1 LNDQRAIMERIMK
14 QCLAIVIIICIIPVV
29 SFAMD
34 LIDDNEMDDVTGST
48 GIDIFLAGTLEL
60 QASGHRLKYFD
71 PDGLYGS
78 GSGGYLALDSPHDP
92 PQDSTLSLKL
102 VNAKFS
108 IDVGTKD
115 NVFDSP
121 HGDVI
126 PFGASFIR
134 VELPVFSANITFNDY
149 QLQMEDQ
156 NGANANT
163 MCIIQ
168 LTDLSF
174 AIEQV
179 YSPMYIYT
187 H

>member
-1 LNDQRAIMERIMK
+1 MK
-14 QCLAIVIIICIIPVV
+14 QWLAILMIICFFPVAI
-29 SFAMD
+29 FAMD
-34 LIDDNEMDDVTGST
+34 VIDDDAMDDVTGAT

-60 QASGHRLKYFD
+60 QASGHQLKYYD

-92 PQDSTLSLKL
+92 PRDSTLSLKL
-102 VNAKFS
+102 QNAKFS

-115 NVFDSP
+115 RVFDSP
-121 HGDVI
+121 HADVI
-126 PFGASFIR
+126 PFGTSFIR
-134 VELPVFSANITFNDY
+134 IELPKFTANITFNDY

-156 NGANANT
+156 NQGNANT

-168 LTDLSF
+168 LTDLAF

-179 YSPMYIYT
+179 YSPMYIFT